1 VIVYIQ
7 NKLVVKCEGKQ
18 FCQNRT
24 LVINILVLGYKSTE
38 CQSSWL
44 IKSTILKLLID
55 PTRSTKIK
63 FSNIE
68 NHRKS

>member
-1 VIVYIQ
+1 M
-7 NKLVVKCEGKQ
+7 G
-18 FCQNRT
+18 
-24 LVINILVLGYKSTE
+24 
-38 CQSSWL
+38 
-44 IKSTILKLLID
+44 ILKLLID

>member
-1 VIVYIQ
+1 M
-7 NKLVVKCEGKQ
+7 G
-18 FCQNRT
+18 
-24 LVINILVLGYKSTE
+24 
-38 CQSSWL
+38 
-44 IKSTILKLLID
+44 TILKLLID

>member
-1 VIVYIQ
+1 
-7 NKLVVKCEGKQ
+7 
-18 FCQNRT
+18 
-24 LVINILVLGYKSTE
+24 LVLGYKSTE
-38 CQSSWL
+38 CHSSWL